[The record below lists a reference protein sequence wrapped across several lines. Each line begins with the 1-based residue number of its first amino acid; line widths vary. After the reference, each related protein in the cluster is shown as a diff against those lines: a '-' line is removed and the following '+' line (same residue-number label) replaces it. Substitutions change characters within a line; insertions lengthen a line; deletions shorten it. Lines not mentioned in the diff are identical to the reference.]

1 MENLSAFNS
10 ALVLTAIE
18 CVGDTAA
25 KLDDRLPV
33 YASYNALA
41 YVLPIVLQKHPMA
54 IVNGYWN
61 AMTNMTHL
69 AIGVYL
75 GDKISNQQIA
85 GVVVGAFAILL
96 MNEVF

>member
-1 MENLSAFNS
+1 MENLSTFNS

-25 KLDDRLPV
+25 KLDGRLPV
-33 YASYNALA
+33 YVSYNALA
-41 YVLPIVLQKHPMA
+41 YVLPTILQRHPMA
-54 IVNGYWN
+54 LVNGTWN
-61 AMTNMTHL
+61 AMTNISHL
-69 AIGVYL
+69 AIGAYL

-85 GVVVGAFAILL
+85 GVLLGTFAILL